1 MLYAVCRKADK
12 AKDRPEG
19 NGPGRCLRPVLWEFP
34 IQVDFTHQR
43 KLFIINQKGTLMAE
57 IVAQEVI
64 ENKIHVIRGKKV
76 MLDRDLA
83 GLYEVETKVLNQAV
97 KRNAERFPDDFMF
110 QLSPEEAGGSR
121 SQFVTLKRGQNIK
134 YLPFAFT
141 ENGVAML
148 SSVLNSARAI
158 QVNIQIMRAFV
169 RIRNLIADNTELRK
183 AIEQHEKRLN
193 NLDRQIQ
200 IGFAALKNLLQPGPQ
215 PGTPPQLPAK
225 EYSPDTGKKM
235 GFGKAS
241 GKK

>member
-1 MLYAVCRKADK
+1 MLPSCS
-12 AKDRPEG
+12 
-19 NGPGRCLRPVLWEFP
+19 WEYL
-34 IQVDFTHQR
+34 IQVGFTYQR

-76 MLDRDLA
+76 MLDRDLSD
-83 GLYEVETKVLNQAV
+83 LYGVETRTLNQAV
-97 KRNAERFPDDFMF
+97 QRNGTRFPDDFMF
-110 QLSPEEAGGSR
+110 QLTADEAESLR
-121 SQFVTLKRGQNIK
+121 SQIVISNSRRGGRR
-134 YLPFAFT
+134 YLPYAFT
-141 ENGVAML
+141 EYGVAML
-148 SSVLNSARAI
+148 SSVLNSERSI
-158 QVNIQIMRAFV
+158 QINIQIMRAFV

>member
-1 MLYAVCRKADK
+1 
-12 AKDRPEG
+12 
-19 NGPGRCLRPVLWEFP
+19 
-34 IQVDFTHQR
+34 
-43 KLFIINQKGTLMAE
+43 MAE

-64 ENKIHVIRGKKV
+64 ENKIYVIRGKKV

-215 PGTPPQLPAK
+215 PATPPQLPAK
-225 EYSPDTGKKM
+225 EYSPDKGKKM

-241 GKK
+241 GKR